1 MNYIEDIKGKH
12 KLDMEEQ
19 QSQALKHALMH
30 RYDIRGSDAKELMS
44 EIDKMARKYEEK
56 PCA

>member
-1 MNYIEDIKGKH
+1 MNYLEDIKGKQ
-12 KLDMEEQ
+12 LRDMQEQ
-19 QSQALKHALMH
+19 RLKALKNALMH

-44 EIDKMARKYEEK
+44 EIDKMARKYEET